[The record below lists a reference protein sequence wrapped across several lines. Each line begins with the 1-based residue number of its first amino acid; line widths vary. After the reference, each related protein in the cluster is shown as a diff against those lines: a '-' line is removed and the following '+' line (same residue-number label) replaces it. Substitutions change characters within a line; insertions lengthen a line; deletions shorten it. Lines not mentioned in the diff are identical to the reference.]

1 MRKLLLIFV
10 AMFAFASAV
19 RAQSV
24 VFIGDTLKARFVRL
38 TVEDFFSYWGK
49 KYPSSLP
56 KHTITLITDIDAK
69 LLPDTVVGLPVKVLA
84 NEKLLRKRKNRVL
97 TKEHIYWV
105 RWVVPDPDT
114 IMIDVN
120 LVVWDVSFEGRKMRI
135 EAHCGGDMGYIPDG
149 RFVYDEKENRWKAS
163 FYEELLKQRAEE
175 VNARF
180 HSTADPTTRDGFV
193 TRSAQKVRISGHVV
207 DSVMQENF
215 PLVYIDVYAIQGDS
229 VIAETHT
236 DFDGNFQLWI
246 PAGEYVLKF
255 STVGAYGKTVSVV
268 AGKDTKLNTVEMVA
282 KDPFF
287 YESFPSGLQMEMDPY
302 GATQKMEV
310 EGVRVIV
317 R

>member
-1 MRKLLLIFV
+1 MEI
-10 AMFAFASAV
+10 
-19 RAQSV
+19 
-24 VFIGDTLKARFVRL
+24 I
-38 TVEDFFSYWGK
+38 
-49 KYPSSLP
+49 
-56 KHTITLITDIDAK
+56 
-69 LLPDTVVGLPVKVLA
+69 
-84 NEKLLRKRKNRVL
+84 
-97 TKEHIYWV
+97 
-105 RWVVPDPDT
+105 
-114 IMIDVN
+114 
-120 LVVWDVSFEGRKMRI
+120 
-135 EAHCGGDMGYIPDG
+135 AHGGGDMGYIPDG

-310 EGVRVIV
+310 EGVKVIV